1 MGGELFTLFAKLIL
15 DTSEFDKKT
24 EESTEKAS
32 IFGDVLKADLVGKGI
47 SAAFDGLKKLGSAVK
62 DFAVSAVSSYGD
74 VEQLRGGVKTLFG
87 DSAQKVLADADQAFK
102 TAGMNAADYM
112 ETSIQSA
119 ASLINSLGGDQAKA
133 ADLMNMSITDMADN
147 VNKMGTSMEGVQNA
161 YRGFSRGNF
170 TMLDNLALG
179 FAGTKDGMQQL
190 LEKAEQIKASQGEMV
205 DYSIDSYA
213 DMVEAIHVVQTEM
226 GITGTTSKEASG
238 TIQGSLNAMK
248 SAWDNLVAG
257 IADPDADMGEL
268 ILNMVDSAET
278 ALDNVLPA
286 VERTFDGIGE
296 AVTELAPVVV
306 EKIPEIAGEIMTAGK
321 EALTNIMDGIF
332 SVMSEIKIPF
342 PIGDILSGLVEMI
355 QKNVPIVVG
364 AVSGIVSTVG
374 SAISQQLPNLLAYVL
389 PLIES
394 LSETIRTNAGTMVDI
409 GIEFILNLVQG
420 LMDGLPTM
428 LEYIPD
434 IITNL
439 ANVIND
445 NAPKLLIAGFKL
457 LVMVGKGLINAIPA
471 FIENI
476 PKIVQA
482 IIAVWS
488 AVNWMDLGR
497 KAIKFIGNGIR
508 ALANDAPS
516 VIKSIGNKAYNFFK
530 NINWSELGRNVINKI
545 AIALRNMIA
554 TVPGIVLQLGND
566 AWNKFNGIDWYDLG
580 SNVIQGI
587 VNGLNA
593 GVQWI
598 KDTASSVASRA
609 LEAAKN
615 VLGIKSPSRRFR
627 DEVGKMIPRGMALGV
642 SDAEPYVDASMDKL
656 GKRLIMDFEGL
667 SLPTIRPLETIAVEG
682 TKSAENGKIIN
693 ITNNISVDGAEN
705 PEDFANRL
713 VREMELQV
721 RTA

>member
-1 MGGELFTLFAKLIL
+1 MGGELFTLFAKLL
-15 DTSEFDKKT
+15 FDTSEFDKKT
-24 EESTEKAS
+24 DESKEKAS
-32 IFGDVLKADLVGKGI
+32 VFGDVLKADLVGRGI
-47 SAAFDGLKKLGSAVK
+47 SAAVNGLKELGKSTIEFAKNAVT
-62 DFAVSAVSSYGD
+62 SYGE
-74 VEQLRGGVKTLFG
+74 VEQLKGGIETLFG

-102 TAGMNAADYM
+102 TAGMSATDYM
-112 ETSIQSA
+112 NTSIQSA
-119 ASLINSLGGDQAKA
+119 ASLIKSLGGDQAKA
-133 ADLMNMSITDMADN
+133 AELMNLSITDMADN

-179 FAGTKDGMQQL
+179 FAGTKEGMQDL
-190 LEKAEQIKASQGEMV
+190 LDKAQEISGVKYDISS
-205 DYSIDSYA
+205 YSDI
-213 DMVEAIHVVQTEM
+213 VEAIHVVQEEM
-226 GITGTTSKEASG
+226 GITGTTSKEAAK
-238 TIQGSLNAMK
+238 TIEGSVNAMK
-248 SAWDNLVAG
+248 SAWDNLIAG
-257 IADPDADMGEL
+257 IATPDADIGEL
-268 ILNMVDSAET
+268 IMNLVDTADT

-306 EKIPEIAGEIMTAGK
+306 EKIPEIAGEIMTAGQ

-342 PIGDILSGLVEMI
+342 PIGDILNGLVEMI
-355 QKNVPIVVG
+355 NQNVPIVVG

-476 PKIVQA
+476 PKIVRA

-497 KAIKFIGNGIR
+497 KAIKLIGNGIR

-593 GVQWI
+593 GVKWI
-598 KDTASSVASRA
+598 KDTASSVASKA

-667 SLPTIRPLETIAVEG
+667 SLPTIQPLETIAVEG
-682 TKSAENGKIIN
+682 ARSAENGKIIN

>member
-1 MGGELFTLFAKLIL
+1 MGGELFTLFAKLTM

-24 EESTEKAS
+24 QDSTEKAS
-32 IFGDVLKADLVGKGI
+32 VFGDVLKADLVGKGI
-47 SAAFDGLKKLGSAVK
+47 SAAWNGLKRLGGAVK
-62 DFAVSAVSSYGD
+62 DFTMDAVNSYGEI
-74 VEQLRGGVKTLFG
+74 EQLRGGIETLFG
-87 DSAQKVLADADQAFK
+87 DSAPKVLADADQAFR
-102 TAGMNAADYM
+102 TAGMSASQYM
-112 ETSIQSA
+112 DTSIQSA

-133 ADLMNMSITDMADN
+133 AELMNVSITDMADN
-147 VNKMGTSMEGVQNA
+147 VNKMGTSMEAVQNA

-179 FAGTKDGMQQL
+179 FAGTKEGMQDL
-190 LEKAEQIKASQGEMV
+190 LDKAQEISGIEY
-205 DYSIDSYA
+205 DISSYSDI
-213 DMVEAIHVVQTEM
+213 VEAIHVVQEEM
-226 GITGTTSKEASG
+226 GITGTTSKEAAG
-238 TIQGSLNAMK
+238 TIQGSLSAMK

-332 SVMSEIKIPF
+332 SVMSEIQIPF
-342 PIGDILSGLVEMI
+342 PIGDILNGLVEMI
-355 QKNVPIVVG
+355 NQNVPIVVG
-364 AVSGIVSTVG
+364 AVSGIVRTVG

-445 NAPKLLIAGFKL
+445 NAPKLLMAGFEL

-476 PKIVQA
+476 PKIVRA

-545 AIALRNMIA
+545 ASALRSMIA

>member
-1 MGGELFTLFAKLIL
+1 MGGELFTLFAKLTM

-24 EESTEKAS
+24 QDSTEKAS
-32 IFGDVLKADLVGKGI
+32 VFGDVLKADLVGKGI
-47 SAAFDGLKKLGSAVK
+47 SAAWNGLKRLGGAVK
-62 DFAVSAVSSYGD
+62 DFTMDAVNSYGEI
-74 VEQLRGGVKTLFG
+74 EQLRGGIETLFG
-87 DSAQKVLADADQAFK
+87 DSAPKVLADADQAFK
-102 TAGMNAADYM
+102 TAGMSAADYM

-147 VNKMGTSMEGVQNA
+147 VNKMGTSMEAVQNA

-179 FAGTKDGMQQL
+179 FAGTKEGMQDL
-190 LEKAEQIKASQGEMV
+190 LDKAQEISGIEY
-205 DYSIDSYA
+205 DISSYSDI
-213 DMVEAIHVVQTEM
+213 VEAIHVVQEEM
-226 GITGTTSKEASG
+226 GITGTTSKEAAG
-238 TIQGSLNAMK
+238 TIQGSLSAMK

-332 SVMSEIKIPF
+332 SVMSEIQIPF
-342 PIGDILSGLVEMI
+342 PIVDILNGLVEMI
-355 QKNVPIVVG
+355 QQNVPIVVG

-445 NAPKLLIAGFKL
+445 NAPKLLMAGFEL

-476 PKIVQA
+476 PKIVRA